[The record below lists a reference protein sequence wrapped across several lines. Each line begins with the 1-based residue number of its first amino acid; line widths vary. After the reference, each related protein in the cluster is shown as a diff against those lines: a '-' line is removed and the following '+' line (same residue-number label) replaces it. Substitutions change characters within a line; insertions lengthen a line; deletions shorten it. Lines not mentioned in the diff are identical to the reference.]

1 MAEVFVDKV
10 TVFDKWHI
18 EITWKCED
26 LVEAALNEAAEAEEV
41 LVEIGR
47 KAG

>member
-1 MAEVFVDKV
+1 MLL
-10 TVFDKWHI
+10 TVLI

-26 LVEAALNEAAEAEEV
+26 LVEKALNEAMEAEEV
-41 LVEIGR
+41 MVEVEAER